1 MKVLDRPILLASKSP
16 RREQLLRE
24 AGFNFRI
31 EVNEVAEIY
40 PSDMNPSDIPTYLA
54 ELKAAGNMVNLRPDE
69 VLLCSDTIVVQEDIV
84 YEKPKDK
91 AHAIQMIGA
100 LAGRHHT
107 VITGVC
113 LQSTEKKV
121 VFAEQSI
128 VHMYPI
134 SSAEI
139 EYYVD
144 TYQPY
149 DKAGAYAI
157 QEWIGHCKISKIE
170 GTYNTI
176 MGLPVHQIYQQLKNW
191 DA

>member
-16 RREQLLRE
+16 RRAQLLKE

-31 EVNEVAEIY
+31 EVNEVAELY
-40 PSDMNPSDIPTYLA
+40 PSDMDPSDIPSYLA
-54 ELKAAGNMVNLRPDE
+54 ELKAEGNRINLRPEE
-69 VLLCSDTIVVQEDIV
+69 VLLCSDTIVVQDGVV
-84 YEKPKDK
+84 YEKPKDRD
-91 AHAIQMIGA
+91 HAIQMIGA

-113 LQSTEKKV
+113 LQSKDKKV

-134 SSAEI
+134 SVAEI

-191 DA
+191 DT